1 MTVFRPAMLKD
12 LGAINA
18 LYNDY
23 ILNSAATFD
32 LEPISLP
39 DKTRW
44 FDQFNEGGRSQLW
57 VAFENTSLVGFATSQ
72 PFRPKA
78 GYRNTVETSIYV
90 APDAVGQG
98 HGTKL
103 YRHLFLA
110 LDATPVKQAIA
121 IVTRPN
127 PASVKL
133 HEQLGFQTVGELTDV
148 GEKFGVPQSVY
159 IMQRTKAE

>member
-23 ILNSAATFD
+23 ILNSVATFD

-44 FDQFNEGGRSQLW
+44 FEQFDERGRSQLW
-57 VAFENTSLVGFATSQ
+57 VALEDTVFMGFAASQ

-78 GYRNTVETSIYV
+78 GYRNTVETGIYIT
-90 APDAVGQG
+90 PSAVGKG
-98 HGTKL
+98 YGTAL

-110 LDATPVKQAIA
+110 LDATPVTQAIA

-133 HEQLGFQTVGELTDV
+133 HKQLGFQTVGELTDV
-148 GEKFGVPQSVY
+148 GEKFGVSQSVY

>member
-32 LEPISLP
+32 LEPISLSE
-39 DKTRW
+39 KTRW
-44 FDQFNEGGRSQLW
+44 FDQFDEGGRSQLW
-57 VAFENTSLVGFATSQ
+57 VAHQDSVLVGFATSQ

-78 GYRNTVETSIYV
+78 GYRNTVETSIYI
-90 APDAVGQG
+90 ASNAVGKG
-98 HGTKL
+98 YGAAL
-103 YRHLFLA
+103 YRRLFLA
-110 LDATPVKQAIA
+110 LDATPVKHAIA

-133 HEQLGFQTVGELTDV
+133 HQQLGFRTVGELTDV
-148 GEKFGVPQSVY
+148 GEKFGVSQSVY

>member
-1 MTVFRPAMLKD
+1 MTLFRPAMFKD

-32 LEPISLP
+32 LEPISFS
-39 DKTRW
+39 DKTKW
-44 FDQFNEGGRSQLW
+44 FEQFDESGRSQLW
-57 VAFENTSLVGFATSQ
+57 VAFDNTNFVGFATSQ

-78 GYRNTVETSIYV
+78 GYRNTVETSIYINPS
-90 APDAVGQG
+90 AIGKG
-98 HGTKL
+98 YGTAL

-133 HEQLGFQTVGELTDV
+133 HQQLGFQTVGELTDV
-148 GEKFGVPQSVY
+148 GEKFGKAQGVY

>member
-57 VAFENTSLVGFATSQ
+57 VAFENTNLVG
-72 PFRPKA
+72 
-78 GYRNTVETSIYV
+78 
-90 APDAVGQG
+90 
-98 HGTKL
+98 
-103 YRHLFLA
+103 
-110 LDATPVKQAIA
+110 
-121 IVTRPN
+121 
-127 PASVKL
+127 
-133 HEQLGFQTVGELTDV
+133 
-148 GEKFGVPQSVY
+148 
-159 IMQRTKAE
+159 

>member
-1 MTVFRPAMLKD
+1 MTFFRPAMLKD

-23 ILNSAATFD
+23 ILNSTATFD
-32 LEPISLP
+32 LEPISFS

-57 VAFENTSLVGFATSQ
+57 VALEDTQLVGFATSQ

-78 GYRNTVETSIYV
+78 GYRNTVETSIYINPS
-90 APDAVGQG
+90 AIGKG
-98 HGTKL
+98 YGTAL

-133 HEQLGFQTVGELTDV
+133 HQQLGFQTVGELTDV
-148 GEKFGVPQSVY
+148 GEKFGKAQSVY